1 MWIMILGVPSLIV
14 WIIGMPTI
22 AFIILLIYRD
32 NLMKVGPVKRTF
44 LVLYQGLK
52 KGAFYWEFVNT
63 IRKVVLLFISTVL
76 SIFSVYY
83 TALVS
88 VLFLFILTSLQI
100 KIQPYEDKR
109 YNKIEIRAIT
119 AGTMTLFCGVM
130 FDQDG
135 SQDKSPLLLL
145 IILILLIA
153 INLMFIIEWLYLFI
167 RTLNIKNIK
176 VQLFL
181 QLLASLIFERHEF
194 QEVQET
200 KEKTEN
206 SVEANENKISRKNSA
221 SIEIGLND
229 SNKSKPLSRINK
241 YHGGEGK

>member
-1 MWIMILGVPSLIV
+1 MWIMILGVPSLII
-14 WIIGMPTI
+14 WIIGIPLI

-76 SIFSVYY
+76 STFSVYY

-88 VLFLFILTSLQI
+88 VLFLFILTSIQI

-130 FDQDG
+130 FNQGD
-135 SQDKSPLLLL
+135 SQDKSPLLLPA
-145 IILILLIA
+145 IIILLIA
-153 INLMFIIEWLYLFI
+153 INVSFIIEWLYLFI
-167 RTLNIKNIK
+167 MSLNVRNIK

-194 QEVQET
+194 QEV
-200 KEKTEN
+200 
-206 SVEANENKISRKNSA
+206 
-221 SIEIGLND
+221 
-229 SNKSKPLSRINK
+229 
-241 YHGGEGK
+241 

>member
-1 MWIMILGVPSLIV
+1 MWIIILGVPSLVV
-14 WIIGMPTI
+14 WIIGIPLI
-22 AFIILLIYRD
+22 AFIILLINRN
-32 NLMKVGPVKRTF
+32 NLMEVGPVKKTF

-76 SIFSVYY
+76 STFSVYY

-88 VLFLFILTSLQI
+88 VFFLFILTSIQI

-130 FDQDG
+130 FSQGD
-135 SQDKSPLLLL
+135 SQDKSPLLLPA
-145 IILILLIA
+145 IIILLIA
-153 INLMFIIEWLYLFI
+153 INVSFIIEWLYLFI
-167 RTLNIKNIK
+167 MSLNVRNIK

-194 QEVQET
+194 QEV
-200 KEKTEN
+200 
-206 SVEANENKISRKNSA
+206 
-221 SIEIGLND
+221 
-229 SNKSKPLSRINK
+229 
-241 YHGGEGK
+241 